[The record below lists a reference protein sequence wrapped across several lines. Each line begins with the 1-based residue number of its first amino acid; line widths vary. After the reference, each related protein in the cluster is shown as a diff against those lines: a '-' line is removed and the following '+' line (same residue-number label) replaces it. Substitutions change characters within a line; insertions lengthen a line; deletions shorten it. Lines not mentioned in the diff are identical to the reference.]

1 MNDGTDVGFD
11 SDLDTDT
18 DTDFDTDFDTDTDTD
33 TDTDVGTDVTTDDTG
48 IAVVGGP
55 SATALA
61 EEAGGLRCDSS
72 GSPVSL
78 IWLLPLVVLLGRGR

>member
-11 SDLDTDT
+11 SDLDTDA
-18 DTDFDTDFDTDTDTD
+18 DTDFG
-33 TDTDVGTDVTTDDTG
+33 TDTDVDSDTDIETEVGTDDTG

-61 EEAGGLRCDSS
+61 DEAGGLRCDSS
-72 GSPVSL
+72 GSSVSL
-78 IWLLPLVVLLGRGR
+78 LWLLPFVVLLRQGRLSW